1 MEKVTIHGVAA
12 DNYGS
17 SPYSHG
23 MDAIIF
29 STKNTSIEEV
39 SEMDGVYLNPIKE
52 ADDLDIFALQGTQ
65 EQYEKLYFE
74 LVESHCA
81 SEAFRLVNGGK
92 MPDKND
98 KETRDAIQ
106 VMKKELERMF
116 VPWFAY
122 LFEVEENEPE
132 IEYE

>member
-1 MEKVTIHGVAA
+1 
-12 DNYGS
+12 
-17 SPYSHG
+17 
-23 MDAIIF
+23 
-29 STKNTSIEEV
+29 
-39 SEMDGVYLNPIKE
+39 
-52 ADDLDIFALQGTQ
+52 
-65 EQYEKLYFE
+65 
-74 LVESHCA
+74 
-81 SEAFRLVNGGK
+81 